1 MKEELEKLRF
11 DYINRRY
18 WLELQD
24 TYRYIIVDESGDT
37 FIQDFD
43 NESVYLFDHDHE
55 KLKQLIQILS

>member
-18 WLELQD
+18 WLKLQD
-24 TYRYIIVDESGDT
+24 TYRYIIVDESGDI
-37 FIQDFD
+37 FI
-43 NESVYLFDHDHE
+43 HDCGEEIFLLEYNHE